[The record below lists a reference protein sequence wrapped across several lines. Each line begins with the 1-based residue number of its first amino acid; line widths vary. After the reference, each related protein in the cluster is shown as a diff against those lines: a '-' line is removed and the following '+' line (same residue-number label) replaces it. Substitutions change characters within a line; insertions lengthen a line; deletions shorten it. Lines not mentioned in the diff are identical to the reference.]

1 MTARVSTGRGGD
13 GTVGTVA
20 GGRRGRAPRGRVAG
34 ERYGALPILLVLPAA
49 ALLALVLVV
58 PICIAL
64 WSSLFSLNILDLA
77 DQRFIGL
84 QNYARLLTD
93 SAFWHALLVTCAYTL
108 CVLVGAYTLGLVT
121 ALLLRPKF
129 PGRGAART
137 IAILPWAV
145 PQVVA
150 VLVWVWMFDSN
161 YGVVNYVLEVLGI
174 GDRHVKWLEDGQ
186 LAFVAVVVVS
196 VWVLYPVAT
205 TMLLA
210 GLQGIRTDLYEA
222 ARVDGASRWQQFRY
236 VTLPGLA
243 PVNLVLVLLLVLL
256 GFTRVVTIIYV
267 MTGGGPGRA
276 TETLPLQTYLEA
288 FKYHELGYAS
298 AVGTMVLLVAAGFAM
313 LYFRIASCALPET

>member
-1 MTARVSTGRGGD
+1 MRMREHGLSIA
-13 GTVGTVA
+13 
-20 GGRRGRAPRGRVAG
+20 
-34 ERYGALPILLVLPAA
+34 LVLPAA
-49 ALLALVLVV
+49 VLLALVLVV

-64 WSSLFSLNILDLA
+64 WSSLFSLNILNLA

-84 QNYARLLTD
+84 GNYGRLLAD
-93 SAFWHALLVTCAYTL
+93 SAFWHALVVTALYTA
-108 CVLVGAYTLGLVT
+108 CVLVGAYGLGLAT
-121 ALLLRPKF
+121 SLLLRPRF
-129 PGRGAART
+129 PGRAAART
-137 IAILPWAV
+137 VAILPWAV

-161 YGVVNYVLEVLGI
+161 YGVVNYVLERI
-174 GDRHVKWLEDGQ
+174 GVGSRHIGWLEDGR
-186 LAFVAVVVVS
+186 LAFAAVVVVS
-196 VWVLYPVAT
+196 VWTLYPVAT

-210 GLQGIRTDLYEA
+210 GLQGIRDDLYEA
-222 ARVDGASRWQQFRY
+222 ARVDGASAWQRFRY
-236 VTLPGLA
+236 VTWPGLA

-298 AVGTMVLLVAAGFAM
+298 AVGTTVLLAAAGFAL
-313 LYFRIASCALPET
+313 LYFKIAGRVLPETT

>member
-1 MTARVSTGRGGD
+1 MRMREHGLSIA
-13 GTVGTVA
+13 
-20 GGRRGRAPRGRVAG
+20 
-34 ERYGALPILLVLPAA
+34 LVLPAA
-49 ALLALVLVV
+49 VLLALVLVV

-64 WSSLFSLNILDLA
+64 WSSLFSLNILNLA

-84 QNYARLLTD
+84 GNYGRLLAD
-93 SAFWHALLVTCAYTL
+93 SAFWHALVVTALYTA
-108 CVLVGAYTLGLVT
+108 CVLVGAYGLGLAT
-121 ALLLRPKF
+121 SLLLRPRF
-129 PGRGAART
+129 PGRAAART
-137 IAILPWAV
+137 VAILPWAV

-161 YGVVNYVLEVLGI
+161 YGVVNYVLERVGVGSRHI
-174 GDRHVKWLEDGQ
+174 GWLEDGR
-186 LAFVAVVVVS
+186 LAFAAVVVVS
-196 VWVLYPVAT
+196 VWTLYPVAT

-210 GLQGIRTDLYEA
+210 GLQGIRDDLYEA
-222 ARVDGASRWQQFRY
+222 ARVDGASAWQRFRY
-236 VTLPGLA
+236 VTWPGLA

-298 AVGTMVLLVAAGFAM
+298 AVGTTVLLVAAGFAL
-313 LYFRIASCALPET
+313 LYFKIAGRVLPETT

>member
-1 MTARVSTGRGGD
+1 MTALQQTD
-13 GTVGTVA
+13 E
-20 GGRRGRAPRGRVAG
+20 RAPARDRVRRRA
-34 ERYGALPILLVLPAA
+34 RRHGALPILLVLPAA
-49 ALLALVLVV
+49 VLLALVLVV
-58 PICIAL
+58 PMCIAL
-64 WSSLFSLNILDLA
+64 WSSLFSLNILNLA
-77 DQRFIGL
+77 DQKFIGL
-84 QNYARLLTD
+84 DNYTRLVGD
-93 SAFWHALLVTCAYTL
+93 PAFWHALLITGVYTL
-108 CVLVGAYTLGLVT
+108 CVLVGAYALGLVT

-137 IAILPWAV
+137 VAILPWAV

-161 YGVVNYVLEVLGI
+161 YGVVNYLLQLLGI
-174 GDRHVKWLEDGQ
+174 GDGHVKWLEDQQ
-186 LAFVAVVVVS
+186 LAFLAVVVVS

-210 GLQGIRTDLYEA
+210 GLQGIGDELYEA
-222 ARVDGASRWQQFRY
+222 ARMDGASRWQQFRY

-298 AVGTMVLLVAAGFAM
+298 AVGTTVLILAAGFAM
-313 LYFRIASCALPET
+313 VYFKVASRVLPKT

>member
-1 MTARVSTGRGGD
+1 MADMTAEQRT
-13 GTVGTVA
+13 TQ
-20 GGRRGRAPRGRVAG
+20 RAPARERPRRRSRGH
-34 ERYGALPILLVLPAA
+34 GALPVLLVLPAA
-49 ALLALVLVV
+49 LLLGLVLVV
-58 PICIAL
+58 PMCIAL
-64 WSSLFSLNILDLA
+64 WSSLFSLNILNLA
-77 DQRFIGL
+77 DQKFIGL
-84 QNYARLLTD
+84 DNYTRLMGD
-93 SAFWHALLVTCAYTL
+93 PAFWHALLITGAYTL
-108 CVLVGAYTLGLVT
+108 CVLVGAYALGLVT

-137 IAILPWAV
+137 VAILPWAV

-161 YGVVNYVLEVLGI
+161 YGVVNYLLQKVGI
-174 GDRHVKWLEDGQ
+174 GDGHLKWLEDGQ

-210 GLQGIRTDLYEA
+210 GLQGIGDELYEA
-222 ARVDGASRWQQFRY
+222 ARMDGASRWQQFRY

-298 AVGTMVLLVAAGFAM
+298 AVGTTVLILAAGFAM
-313 LYFRIASCALPET
+313 LYFTIASRVLPKT